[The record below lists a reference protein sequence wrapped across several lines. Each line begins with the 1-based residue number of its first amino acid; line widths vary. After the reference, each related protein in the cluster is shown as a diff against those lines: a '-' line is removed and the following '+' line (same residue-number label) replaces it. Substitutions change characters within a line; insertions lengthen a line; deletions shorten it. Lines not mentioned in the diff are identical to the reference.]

1 MKVMPKRVYVEPDY
15 RLLFERV
22 PIIFLVLDATF
33 TIIAVNDA
41 HGRATHTRRED
52 VVGRHLFEV
61 FPDNPNDPS
70 ANGLDSLRASLLRV
84 LKTKRPDRMRR
95 LKYDIRNRRPGS
107 DGFEE
112 RYWDVLN
119 VPILGDDDYVKWIL
133 NTATD
138 VTELAVLEGRARGA
152 SRK

>member
-1 MKVMPKRVYVEPDY
+1 MKLMPKRVYAEPDY

-22 PIIFLVLDATF
+22 PILFLVLDATF

-41 HGRATHTRRED
+41 HGRATHTKRED

-70 ANGLDSLRASLLRV
+70 ADGLTTLRASLLRV
-84 LKTKRPDRMRR
+84 LKTKTPDRMRR
-95 LKYDIRNRRPGS
+95 LKYDIQNRQPGAH
-107 DGFEE
+107 GYEE

-119 VPILGDDDYVKWIL
+119 IPILGDDGYVRWIL
-133 NTATD
+133 NTASD
-138 VTELAVLEGRARGA
+138 VTELAALEGRARGA
-152 SRK
+152 KRK